1 MAALESLVSLR
12 QLRYFVCVVEQKGF
26 TPAAA
31 ILHVAQPSLSRQIAQ
46 LEAAIAG
53 LTWQPLDTP
62 YREGGWTV
70 RQVVHHVADSHM
82 NSYIRFKWTLTET
95 SPLIKAYDE
104 KEWAKTPEIT
114 ADPTLSVALLK
125 ALHAKW
131 VLLMKGLTEQDWN
144 KHFVHPDGRNL
155 KLNHTLGLYA
165 WHGDHHLAH
174 ITRLRERNGW

>member
-1 MAALESLVSLR
+1 MN
-12 QLRYFVCVVEQKGF
+12 EQEKYPIGKF
-26 TPAAA
+26 SGRPVWDAAA
-31 ILHVAQPSLSRQIAQ
+31 IAQDIDRVAQLPYK

-53 LTWQPLDTP
+53 LTWQQLDTP

-82 NSYIRFKWTLTET
+82 NSFIRFKWTLTES